1 MWLFRSSQF
10 QRQES
15 GLAPYSK
22 RVLFVCERNLVESVM
37 AEVDLYFFLLV
48 AANKRG
54 EKSTNLNW
62 KKWNLNLCYICDM
75 SALHFLIF
83 VTKCAVQKISSWQPS
98 CPWFFFRQ
106 YSTTWVLIWP
116 EDGRETLL
124 VQRWSFF
131 PSSCICLGALNFCCN
146 QISDFF
152 CLIFI
157 ISCYLGE
164 AWRGATWQQ
173 NCTNTKGSL
182 FICSIYRICESSNCD
197 DTVGLTRFYWIL
209 SSNPA
214 IFVEISTRITEFE
227 ERIQ

>member
-1 MWLFRSSQF
+1 MWLSRSSQF

-54 EKSTNLNW
+54 ENQQIWTEKNGISTSVISVTW
-62 KKWNLNLCYICDM
+62 APYILD
-75 SALHFLIF
+75 FLIF

-116 EDGRETLL
+116 GVGRETLL

-131 PSSCICLGALNFCCN
+131 PSSCFCLGTLNFCCN
-146 QISDFF
+146 QISYFV
-152 CLIFI
+152 CLISI
-157 ISCYLGE
+157 ISCYESLSDVGE
-164 AWRGATWQQ
+164 IRVWFAS
-173 NCTNTKGSL
+173 K
-182 FICSIYRICESSNCD
+182 I
-197 DTVGLTRFYWIL
+197 LTPCRMHWNAFLIAQIKAKCHSFPNMCGML
-209 SSNPA
+209 
-214 IFVEISTRITEFE
+214 
-227 ERIQ
+227 